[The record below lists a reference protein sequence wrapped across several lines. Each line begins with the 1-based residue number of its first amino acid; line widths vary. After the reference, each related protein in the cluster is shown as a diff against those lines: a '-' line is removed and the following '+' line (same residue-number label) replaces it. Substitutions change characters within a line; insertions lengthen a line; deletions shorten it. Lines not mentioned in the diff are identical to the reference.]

1 MFKSKNL
8 LTVIKTV
15 VICLSA
21 TIVSTSVQAA
31 ELSIVTGS
39 EGRELQNLRASL
51 DLFESNTDHT
61 VKIVPLPRYTTDR
74 FERYSLWL
82 TAQNEEIDLYL
93 TEATWAP
100 QLADHMLDLAEAATE
115 IVEEYFPQAIASQTV
130 DGRLVAMPLSA
141 DAPALFYRKDLL
153 EKHVEAVPSTW
164 SEMAETAR
172 IIQDAERLEGNKEM
186 VGFVFQG
193 ALGEDLTSNALEWI
207 KSHGGGQIVESDG
220 TISINNTKAAAALK
234 VVGSWIGFISP
245 QAVLGYSEE
254 DARSVWQ
261 AGNSIFFRG
270 WSREFDLGN
279 SGQSL
284 IKDKFEVTTLPVG
297 EGGITSAATLGG
309 TSIAVSRYTKSP
321 DEAKELA
328 MFLSSNEIQKQ
339 RAIAL
344 GYLPSIA
351 SLYNNV
357 QVTSA
362 RPIVPRWKEMFR
374 NVVPRPAAATRKNY
388 DIVSQEFWTAVHET
402 LSFNGSAEENVTILE
417 RRLKRLKAS
426 GWR

>member
-1 MFKSKNL
+1 MFKTNFL
-8 LTVIKTV
+8 LSIARAASVAFGLT
-15 VICLSA
+15 LAA
-21 TIVSTSVQAA
+21 TYAQAVD
-31 ELSIVTGS
+31 LSIVSGSTGKD
-39 EGRELQNLRASL
+39 LQNLRANL
-51 DLFESNTDHT
+51 DLFESSTENTVT
-61 VKIVPLPRYTTDR
+61 IVPLPRYTTDR

-82 TAQNEEIDLYL
+82 TAQNEDIDLYR
-93 TEATWAP
+93 TETTWAP
-100 QLADHMLDLAEAATE
+100 QLSDHMMDLTEAAAE
-115 IVEEYFPQAIASQTV
+115 VIEDHFPQAIAAQTV
-130 DGRLVAMPLSA
+130 AGRLIAIPMTA

-164 SEMAETAR
+164 SEMAQTAR
-172 IIQDAERLEGNKEM
+172 IIQDAERLDGNKEM
-186 VGFVFQG
+186 VGFIFQG

-245 QAVLGYSEE
+245 ESVLSLSEE
-254 DARSVWQ
+254 DAREIWQ
-261 AGNSIFFRG
+261 AGNSVFFRG
-270 WSREFDLGN
+270 WSNEFDLGN
-279 SGQSL
+279 SGQSS
-284 IKDKFEVTTLPVG
+284 IKDNFEVTTLPVG

-309 TSIAVSRYTKSP
+309 MSIAVSRYTKNP
-321 DEAKELA
+321 EEAKALA
-328 MFLSSNEIQKQ
+328 LFLSSNELQKQ

-362 RPIVPRWKEMFR
+362 RPVVPRWKEMFR

-417 RRLKRLKAS
+417 RKLKRLKAS

>member
-1 MFKSKNL
+1 MFKSKAIYAI
-8 LTVIKTV
+8 VKTAT
-15 VICLSA
+15 ILLSA
-21 TIVSTSVQAA
+21 TVITVSAHAV

-39 EGRELQNLRASL
+39 EGRDLRNLRANL
-51 DLFESNTDHT
+51 DLFESTTGHT
-61 VKIVPLPRYTTDR
+61 VSIVPLPRYTTDR

-82 TAQNEEIDLYL
+82 AAQNEDIDIYRM
-93 TEATWAP
+93 EATWAP
-100 QLADHMLDLAEAATE
+100 QLADHLLDQADSAAEV
-115 IVEEYFPQAIASQTV
+115 VEEHFPQAIASQTV
-130 DGRLVAMPLSA
+130 DGRLIALPMSA
-141 DAPALFYRKDLL
+141 DAPALYYRKDLL

-172 IIQDAERLEGNKEM
+172 IIQDAERLDGNKEM
-186 VGFVFQG
+186 VGFIFQG

-234 VVGSWIGFISP
+234 VIGSWIGFIAP
-245 QAVLGYSEE
+245 QSVLNFTEE
-254 DARSVWQ
+254 DSRALWQ
-261 AGNSIFFRG
+261 AGNSVFFRG
-270 WSREFDLGN
+270 WSKEFDLGN
-279 SGQSL
+279 SGQST
-284 IKDKFEVTTLPVG
+284 IKDNFEVTTLPVG

-309 TSIAVSRYTKSP
+309 MSIAVSRYTKYP
-321 DEAKELA
+321 EEAKELA
-328 MFLSSNEIQKQ
+328 LFLSSNEMQKR
-339 RAIAL
+339 RAITL

-351 SLYNNV
+351 SLYNDV

-362 RPIVPRWKEMFR
+362 RPTVPRWKEMFR

-388 DIVSQEFWTAVHET
+388 DIVSQEFWTAVHDT

-417 RRLKRLKAS
+417 RKLKRLKAS